1 MKTNEKSELKEII
14 YKLAKKE
21 EKKRKIRKELDEN
34 KFTYP
39 TIQDYYN
46 KMNDKYKD
54 LYIKIIV
61 EFSLRSSFLI
71 NKFGQLFSAGF
82 VHTYVPVRAGKYTDY
97 VKLNEIIE
105 FLDKNNIEYYITNIA
120 PRKGRW
126 GEQVHL
132 KNFIKNEYEPS

>member
-1 MKTNEKSELKEII
+1 METIEKTELKKII
-14 YKLAKKE
+14 YNLAKIE

-34 KFTYP
+34 KYTYV
-39 TIQDYYN
+39 IVQDYYN
-46 KMNDKYKD
+46 KMSNEYKD

-61 EFSLRSSFLI
+61 EFSRRSTLI
-71 NKFGQLFSAGF
+71 YRFGQLFSQGF
-82 VHTYVPVRAGKYTDY
+82 AHTYNPIKRRGYTDY
-97 VKLNEIIE
+97 VKLNEIME

-132 KNFIKNEYEPS
+132 KNFIKNEYKPS

>member
-1 MKTNEKSELKEII
+1 METNEKTDLKKII
-14 YKLAKKE
+14 HKLAKIE

-34 KFTYP
+34 KYTYI

-46 KMNDKYKD
+46 KMSNEYKD

-61 EFSLRSSFLI
+61 EFSRRSTLI
-71 NKFGQLFSAGF
+71 YRFGQLFSQGF
-82 VHTYVPVRAGKYTDY
+82 VHTYKPIKRRRYTDY
-97 VKLNEIIE
+97 VKLNEIME

-132 KNFIKNEYEPS
+132 KNFNKNEYKTS